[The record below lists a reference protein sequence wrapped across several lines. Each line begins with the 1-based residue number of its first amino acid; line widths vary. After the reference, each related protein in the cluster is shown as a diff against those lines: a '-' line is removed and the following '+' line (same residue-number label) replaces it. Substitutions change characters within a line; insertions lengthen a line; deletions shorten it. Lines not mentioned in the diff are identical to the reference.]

1 MEPSEQEIAL
11 RQRQFAG
18 RLALSGL
25 AVDTSGMIAA
35 FHDVNVPEVGVRKLR
50 CYACRRTTRRDF
62 LREDLIGGA
71 LGGVDH
77 VVIGPPGIVAIST
90 VAADRPVRDDL
101 VRNTSDAQLVSDA
114 AVNRGPVDEV
124 ARPSEVP
131 CRVWARVFWGVPD
144 PSRPPHEELAHG
156 SQLVEG
162 QRIRE
167 WLHALDANADDPLD
181 ATAIDR
187 AWASKPSTRAKVS
200 MSSRSRASFSRL

>member
-1 MEPSEQEIAL
+1 VDLGIVIPLVVLPMLVVGGFVWYRRSIEQ
-11 RQRQFAG
+11 
-18 RLALSGL
+18 LA
-25 AVDTSGMIAA
+25 
-35 FHDVNVPEVGVRKLR
+35 PEETRPVSGVRLT
-50 CYACRRTTRRDF
+50 AEALHRDAEPPW
-62 LREDLIGGA
+62 RVVHEIGGA

-77 VVIGPPGIVAIST
+77 VVIGPAGIVAITT
-90 VAADRPVRDDL
+90 VAADRPIRDDL
-101 VRNTSDAQLVSDA
+101 VRNTSDAQLVSEA

-187 AWASKPSTRAKVS
+187 AWQAVVVGIGRPDPLR
-200 MSSRSRASFSRL
+200 